1 MTVYLIGFMGSGKSY
16 LGRLLSNHLGV
27 DHIDL
32 DEWIENNY
40 GKTISEIFQNEG
52 EDQFREKE
60 SLALKS
66 LYEAYSGSV
75 NLSITSS
82 ELNLII
88 SCGGGT
94 PCFNGNM
101 EWMNQHG
108 LSIWLDPP
116 THVLFERLA
125 REKAHRPLLANLS
138 DDQMK
143 HFVEQKLRERSFF
156 YNQARLVL
164 HDEKWDLNGL
174 IKQINDASHFQ

>member
-32 DEWIENNY
+32 DEWIESKY
-40 GKTISEIFQNEG
+40 GKSITEIFQSEG
-52 EDQFREKE
+52 EDRFREKE
-60 SLALKS
+60 HEALKS
-66 LYEAYSGSV
+66 LYEAYSRSV
-75 NLSITSS
+75 NLSIPST

-108 LSIWLDPP
+108 LTIWLDPP
-116 THVLFERLA
+116 THVLLERLA
-125 REKAHRPLLANLS
+125 KEKAHRPLLAKLS

-143 HFVEQKLRERSFF
+143 HFVEQKLKERSFF

-164 HDEKWDLNGL
+164 HDEVWDLPGL
-174 IKQINDASHFQ
+174 LKQINDASHLQ